1 MNLGCV
7 PENNGLTEK
16 LSEDYR
22 VFLNGRECPV
32 YTARVSAIPF
42 AKIWFDKRDIKYT
55 EISSM
60 VRFDGEGEA
69 EVRVLSL
76 KKKGFSVVRPLGRGV
91 RCYETPEGYVFR
103 LTQPGQYTFEVG
115 DDRGALCLFFDPPQT
130 KPARENCTYY
140 FGAGIHCPGLIRL
153 QSGDRVYIDRDAVV
167 YGSLF
172 GEDVR
177 DVTITGT
184 RVLDGSFEN
193 RVFEGCYEPYTK
205 SLIKLYECE
214 NVVIDGPVL
223 RDAPI
228 WVVNLFG
235 CKHIDIC
242 NIKAIGHW
250 RPNTDGVD
258 IVNSSY
264 VMVRDSFL
272 RTFDDTVT
280 LKGIDRYQHL
290 NVEHISVQNCVLWCG
305 WGRTLE
311 IGLETACRCVRNVE
325 FKNCDLIHNSA
336 VCMDIQNGD
345 YAEVYD
351 VLYEDIRAEYQP
363 YTLEEQ
369 LMRAPEQEYTGKKGA
384 VPSLIEMNNFRFRE
398 HYKGFPKNDTVY
410 ENSFTVHD
418 ITFRNI
424 KIFRDDGV
432 KLPALRIGSEMENV
446 LFSDILVDGLY
457 ENGRKVKE
465 SELEIVL
472 KRTNGFRI
480 L

>member
-32 YTARVSAIPF
+32 YTARVSAVPF

-76 KKKGFSVVRPLGRGV
+76 KKKGSAVVRPLGRGV

-130 KPARENCTYY
+130 KPAREDCTYY

-172 GEDVR
+172 GEGVR

-184 RVLDGSFEN
+184 GVLDGSFEN

-264 VMVRDSFL
+264 VTVRDSFL

-305 WGRTLE
+305 WGRTLRWKSDWKR
-311 IGLETACRCVRNVE
+311 LAAACETSSSKIA
-325 FKNCDLIHNSA
+325 ISSTIPPSA
-336 VCMDIQNGD
+336 WI
-345 YAEVYD
+345 
-351 VLYEDIRAEYQP
+351 
-363 YTLEEQ
+363 
-369 LMRAPEQEYTGKKGA
+369 
-384 VPSLIEMNNFRFRE
+384 FRTAIT
-398 HYKGFPKNDTVY
+398 PKCTT
-410 ENSFTVHD
+410 SFTR
-418 ITFRNI
+418 TYGRNI
-424 KIFRDDGV
+424 SPIPWKN
-432 KLPALRIGSEMENV
+432 S
-446 LFSDILVDGLY
+446 
-457 ENGRKVKE
+457 
-465 SELEIVL
+465 
-472 KRTNGFRI
+472 
-480 L
+480 